1 MKLLL
6 LLTLLFATGATS
18 VLAQDTLYYSILW
31 KETTADKAAYFRLKT
46 KTATDLQVSDHWL
59 SGKTQMTGSYAD
71 DSFHIK
77 EGEFVFY
84 DTTGIANHRVT
95 YVHNKLNGI
104 DTYYYPNG
112 KTRITGPDKD
122 DSSEG
127 NWIGYYPS
135 GKISGKALF
144 KKGQQVSAAFYH
156 EDGSP
161 NKTVTIFMRE
171 AEFPGGANHWLRF
184 LNKNLR
190 YPDSAVVYEI
200 QGTVIVDFMVS
211 KEGKAGN
218 FRVSQSVNKYLDEEA
233 LRVMNQMPEWIPSI
247 SGGIATESYKRQPIV
262 FSLQAQ

>member
-1 MKLLL
+1 MKPIL
-6 LLTLLFATGATS
+6 LLTLLFSTGAVS
-18 VLAQDTLYYSILW
+18 ASAQDTLYYNSLW
-31 KETTADKAAYFRLKT
+31 KETTAGKAAYFRLKT
-46 KTATDLQVSDHWL
+46 KTATGWQVSDHWL
-59 SGKTQMTGSYAD
+59 SGKTQMTGAYSD

-95 YVHNKLNGI
+95 YVHNKLNGP

-112 KTRITGPDKD
+112 KTRLTGPDKD

-127 NWIGYYPS
+127 NWVGYYPS

-144 KKGQQVSAAFYH
+144 KKGQQVSATFYH

-161 NKTVTIFMRE
+161 DKTIKVFMRE
-171 AEFPGGANHWLRF
+171 AEFPGGVNQWLRF

-200 QGTVIVDFMVS
+200 QGTVVVDFVVS

-218 FRVSQSVNKYLDEEA
+218 FRVSQSADKYLDAEA

-247 SGGIATESYKRQPIV
+247 FGGIAAESFKRQPIV